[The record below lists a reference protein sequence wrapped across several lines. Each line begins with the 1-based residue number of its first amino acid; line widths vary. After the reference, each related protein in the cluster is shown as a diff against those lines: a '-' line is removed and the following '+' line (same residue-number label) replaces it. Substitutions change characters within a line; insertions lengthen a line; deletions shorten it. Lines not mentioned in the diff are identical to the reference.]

1 MDKRLVG
8 AIVASAAAV
17 LAVSACSSG
26 STNSFVPGGGA
37 SVGAVAT
44 AVASTPAP
52 GGIVMPPFG
61 KNVHVLITAGHPTDP
76 GLAQAVRT
84 DENYELAFLYSEY
97 VGGQADGWTAYVNST
112 MQTEVSSTLAQPDV
126 TTESFTGTIRI
137 FEMSVIRDPA
147 VPADVDV
154 SGCYD
159 NVKASNT
166 DLKTGAVLPD
176 NSAPDS
182 HYYRFT
188 DQLTQ
193 TSAGGWKVVSDYPR
207 IYYPRAKECKP

>member
-1 MDKRLVG
+1 
-8 AIVASAAAV
+8 
-17 LAVSACSSG
+17 
-26 STNSFVPGGGA
+26 
-37 SVGAVAT
+37 
-44 AVASTPAP
+44 
-52 GGIVMPPFG
+52 MPPFG
-61 KNVHVLITAGHPTDP
+61 KNVHVLITPGHPKDA

-84 DENYELAFLYSEY
+84 DENYELAFLYAEY
-97 VGGQADGWTAYVNST
+97 TGGQADGWTAYVNST
-112 MQTEVSSTLAQPDV
+112 MQTEVSSVLTQPDV

-137 FEMSVIRDPA
+137 FDMSVIRDPS

-159 NVKASNT
+159 NAKASNT

-176 NSAPDS
+176 KSAPDS
-182 HYYRFT
+182 HYYRFI

-193 TSAGGWKVVSDYPR
+193 TSAGQWKVVSDFPR